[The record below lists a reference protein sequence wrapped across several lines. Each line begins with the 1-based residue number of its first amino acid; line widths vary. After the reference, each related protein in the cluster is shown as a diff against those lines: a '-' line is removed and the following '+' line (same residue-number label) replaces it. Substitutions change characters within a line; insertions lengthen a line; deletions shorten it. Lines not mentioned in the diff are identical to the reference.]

1 MLECIKSKRRNL
13 KAKTLKN
20 AIKSSRFFIDRL
32 SNMFLYRF
40 LLDDG
45 DLHKGPEKRSMQPMV
60 SAQQNLNSQETNR
73 EP

>member
-13 KAKTLKN
+13 KAKILKN
-20 AIKSSRFFIDRL
+20 AIKSSNSFIDRL
-32 SNMFLYRF
+32 SNMFLCRF

-45 DLHKGPEKRSMQPMV
+45 DLQKGPEKQSMQLMP